1 MSLSLSVDARTKLS
15 VQNFGFWKGGRTDGE
30 GGREGGKT
38 TLFLPKHNTCRTMTL
53 EKSLDARKSEIN
65 VVYFNRN
72 LCMATAERGG
82 DFLFLRMAS
91 RGDVLTS
98 RRKPFLR
105 QY

>member
-1 MSLSLSVDARTKLS
+1 
-15 VQNFGFWKGGRTDGE
+15 
-30 GGREGGKT
+30 
-38 TLFLPKHNTCRTMTL
+38 MTL

-98 RRKPFLR
+98 RRKPSSCDARR
-105 QY
+105 QGYWASGYP